1 MPKNKPSKDMIRSV
15 TALLALFAAGSA
27 SAETIGQTRIFVG
40 CPVLRNTTLPCWMGI
55 SGGELYY
62 LGPQGDLGANFYPPE
77 FQHRMLVEGTVSNEP
92 KICGGVVLKPVK
104 VSVLPDV
111 DEACNVMLPAEGYP
125 DPPNN
130 RGSGPSGVRGGHPPP
145 PTPRRPPPE
154 LTPPFKATTFNATF
168 NADSD
173 RMWRPAQAAINE
185 AARLA
190 IAAKASEVQVTG
202 YRSVIR
208 MSDGQDFVERES
220 VAGDRAKMVEV
231 ALRTLGVAQ
240 TTRIKVS
247 WRQAPTRA
255 DGIEADIAARRV
267 SILVMP

>member
-1 MPKNKPSKDMIRSV
+1 MIRSA
-15 TALLALFAAGSA
+15 TALVALFAATSA
-27 SAETIGQTRIFVG
+27 MAETAAQTRIFVG

-62 LGPQGDLGANFYPPE
+62 LGPQGDLGADFYPPE
-77 FQHRMLVEGTVSNEP
+77 FEHKMLVEGTISSEA

-130 RGSGPSGVRGGHPPP
+130 RGSGPSGVRGGQAPAPP
-145 PTPRRPPPE
+145 PRRPPPP
-154 LTPPFKATTFNATF
+154 LNPPFRATTFNATF

-173 RMWRPAQAAINE
+173 RMWRPAQSAISE

-190 IAAKASEVQVTG
+190 IAARASEVQVIG
-202 YRSVIR
+202 YRSSIR
-208 MSDGQDFVERES
+208 MSDGQNFVERES
-220 VAGDRAKMVEV
+220 VAESRAKVVEV
-231 ALRTLGVAQ
+231 ALRTLGVPE

-247 WRQAPTRA
+247 WRQSPSRS
-255 DGIEADIAARRV
+255 DGIQADIEARKV
-267 SILVMP
+267 SILVVP